1 MPSQVD
7 ITKHMATNGNLSMED
22 SEHVRLVISNERT
35 TEAEILQLQTENRD
49 TRIKWWIKAI
59 TLSIIAIILSIVFL
73 KWGVPFLFEKV
84 YNILVFLYYY
94 TLKLLYYCCP
104 KGIFVILVFV

>member
-73 KWGVPFLFEKV
+73 KLSGPFLFDKV
-84 YNILVFLYYY
+84 YWNSYLIDIQVVLLFFCFLVNLD
-94 TLKLLYYCCP
+94 
-104 KGIFVILVFV
+104 I